1 MHPRCR
7 SVPLWISNPN
17 HVSLS
22 TCPLPGTLTRTWG
35 PPVQESC
42 LFKSPGTDWHDT
54 WQAGLLFFFFFFLKT
69 LNKFLETVSFFT
81 TLSHMKVSVQSFSCV
96 QLFATPWTEACQA
109 FLSITNSQ
117 SLLKFMSINLMMPS
131 NHLNLLSSPFSSC
144 RQSFPA
150 SGSFPMSH
158 FFTSGG
164 QSTGVSA
171 SASVLPVNIQ
181 DWFILGW
188 IGWISLQSKGL
199 SRVFNTTVQ
208 KHQFFS
214 TQPSLQSNS
223 HIHSWLLE
231 KP

>member
-54 WQAGLLFFFFFFLKT
+54 WQAGLLFFFFFFFFLKT

-117 SLLKFMSINLMMPS
+117 SLLKFMSINLVMPS
-131 NHLNLLSSPFSSC
+131 NHLIFCCALLLLPSIFLSIEVFSNELALHIRWLKCWSFSISPSNDI
-144 RQSFPA
+144 QGWFPLEL
-150 SGSFPMSH
+150 
-158 FFTSGG
+158 TS
-164 QSTGVSA
+164 
-171 SASVLPVNIQ
+171 L
-181 DWFILGW
+181 
-188 IGWISLQSKGL
+188 ISLQSKSKTL
-199 SRVFNTTVQ
+199 KNL
-208 KHQFFS
+208 
-214 TQPSLQSNS
+214 LQHHNLKAS
-223 HIHSWLLE
+223 IL
-231 KP
+231 